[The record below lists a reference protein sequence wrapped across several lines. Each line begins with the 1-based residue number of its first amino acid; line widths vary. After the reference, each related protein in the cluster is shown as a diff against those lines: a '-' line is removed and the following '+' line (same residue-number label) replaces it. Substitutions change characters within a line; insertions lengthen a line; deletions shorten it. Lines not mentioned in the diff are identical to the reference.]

1 MKQLVEM
8 QLAITE
14 ALRRLGFAAANIDS
28 GVDSTGHA
36 FVKLSPPGQPEFI
49 VDFPGSPTVDYAEF
63 NELSKR
69 ERHRWNTTMPD
80 EEGLAIYRRHITE
93 GVLMVLV
100 LKIMD
105 KGITVPNVPRRS

>member
-1 MKQLVEM
+1 MKQLVEK

-28 GVDSTGHA
+28 GVDGTGHA

-69 ERHRWNTTMPD
+69 ERHRWNTTMSD
-80 EEGLAIYRRHITE
+80 EEGLAIYHRHITVE
-93 GVLMVLV
+93 ALV
-100 LKIMD
+100 LLAYKIIE
-105 KGITVPNVPRRS
+105 KGITVPNAPRRS